1 MAKRK
6 KRKARR
12 TKRASGATETAGK
25 RGDAARDQPPRRRLG
40 GRGRPPLYD
49 GRPSFEV
56 AAKRLALAGPG
67 GDPAKTATPID
78 LLETRR
84 LLAPDQADAGRRFA
98 LLRFAVFGPASLP
111 AFEIGRVR
119 GTAPASADDPGQ
131 AARET
136 AYAAA
141 LAALSECGAR
151 VQAEVIDLCVH
162 DTWPACLRARTVPAL
177 DHLARLQAGLATL
190 AAHFRQRKAR

>member
-12 TKRASGATETAGK
+12 AKRAGAP
-25 RGDAARDQPPRRRLG
+25 AAVKTRADRAPSTPVRRRAS

-49 GRPSFEV
+49 GRPSQQV

-67 GDPAKTATPID
+67 GDPAKTAAPID

-84 LLAPDQADAGRRFA
+84 MLAPDQADAGRRFA

-119 GTAPASADDPGQ
+119 GTAPAGAEDPGHG
-131 AARET
+131 AREA
-136 AYAAA
+136 AYIAA
-141 LAALSECGAR
+141 LASLTDYGAETR
-151 VQAEVIDLCVH
+151 AEIIDLCIH
-162 DTWPACLRARTVPAL
+162 DAWPAALKTRTPAAL
-177 DHLARLQAGLATL
+177 EHLSRLQTGLAAL
-190 AAHFRQRKAR
+190 AAHFRQRKK

>member
-12 TKRASGATETAGK
+12 TKRAAGPRATTAK
-25 RGDAARDQPPRRRLG
+25 PDNAAWDQPPRRRAD
-40 GRGRPPLYD
+40 GRGRPPRYD
-49 GRPSFEV
+49 GRPSAEA

-67 GDPAKTATPID
+67 GDPAKTTAPID

-84 LLAPDQADAGRRFA
+84 MLAPDQADAGRRFA

-119 GTAPASADDPGQ
+119 GTAPASADDPGH
-131 AARET
+131 ASREI
-136 AYAAA
+136 A
-141 LAALSECGAR
+141 
-151 VQAEVIDLCVH
+151 
-162 DTWPACLRARTVPAL
+162 
-177 DHLARLQAGLATL
+177 
-190 AAHFRQRKAR
+190 